1 MADSFFTRLK
11 EGMRKTREG
20 IAKTL
25 DNVIASFQT
34 IDDDFLEEL
43 EEVLIMADVGST
55 ASRALIEQV
64 KTLARER
71 KITDTGKVK
80 ELLRETMI
88 DMMREEEAPA
98 VQQGDMR
105 ILLIVGVNGVG
116 KTTSIGKLACY
127 YVDLG
132 ESVMLAAGDTFR
144 AAAAEQ
150 LEVWSK
156 RAKVPLVRHG
166 EGADP
171 SAVIFDAIQ
180 SAKAKGAGLLICD
193 TAGRLQT
200 KKNLMEELKKIRRV
214 IGREAP
220 DAVLETYLVLDAT
233 TGQNAVSQ
241 ARIFNETLEIDG
253 IILTKMDGTAKGG
266 IVLAIKQDLGI
277 PVLFIGV
284 GEKIDDLQPFDAGE
298 FVGAIL

>member
-1 MADSFFTRLK
+1 MAEGLFARLK

-25 DNVIASFQT
+25 DSVISGFRS
-34 IDDDFLEEL
+34 IDEDFLEEL
-43 EEVLIMADVGST
+43 EEVLIMADIGSS
-55 ASRALIEQV
+55 ASAALIERV
-64 KTLARER
+64 KELAKER
-71 KITDTGKVK
+71 KITDTAQVK
-80 ELLRETMI
+80 GLLRETMA
-88 DMMREEEAPA
+88 DMMREQDVAPLK
-98 VQQGDMR
+98 GEGMR
-105 ILLIVGVNGVG
+105 ILLVVGVNGVG

-127 YVDLG
+127 YDGLG
-132 ESVMLAAGDTFR
+132 QKVMLAAGDTFR

-156 RAKVPLVRHG
+156 RANVPLVRHG

-171 SAVIFDAIQ
+171 SAVIFDAIG
-180 SAKAKGAGLLICD
+180 SAKAKGIDLLICD

-214 IGREAP
+214 IGREAG
-220 DAVLETYLVLDAT
+220 DALLETYLVLDAT

-241 ARIFNETLEIDG
+241 ARTFHEAVEIDG

-266 IVLAIKQDLGI
+266 IVLAIRQELGI
-277 PVLFIGV
+277 PVRFIGV
-284 GEKIDDLQPFDAGE
+284 GEKIDDLQPFDAEE
-298 FVGAIL
+298 FAAAIL